1 MPRGTG
7 ARHELGAA
15 RATTRSEG
23 WTIREVDDPRVIAVD
38 WSGARTGLKRKL
50 WLAQAQRGRVE
61 RLESQRTREELVAH
75 LVARVRDDPRLVI
88 GLDFAFAFP
97 EWFARARGCS
107 HAHEVWDLVARE
119 GETWLADC
127 RAPFWGRPGRRKP
140 PQHAE
145 RDPYRATEG
154 EIVDVRGVRPK
165 SVFQIGGAGA
175 VGTGSLRGMPFLATL
190 RRAGCS
196 IWPFDDARLPL
207 VVEIYPRYLTGP
219 VMKSSRAARE
229 LFVRQHAPQ
238 APASFAE
245 RAFASEDAFDAF
257 FSAQRMSREVASFAQ
272 LEPARHA
279 RERLEGRIWVP
290 ASLRVRLP
298 EGLRR

>member
-1 MPRGTG
+1 M
-7 ARHELGAA
+7 
-15 RATTRSEG
+15 
-23 WTIREVDDPRVIAVD
+23 DDPRVIAVD
-38 WSGARTGLKRKL
+38 WSGARTGLKHKL
-50 WLAQAQRGRVE
+50 WLAEARGGQVL
-61 RLESQRTREELVAH
+61 RLESHGSREELVEH
-75 LVARVRDDPRLVI
+75 LVALARTDPRLVI

-97 EWFARARGCS
+97 EWFARANACAR
-107 HAHEVWDLVARE
+107 AIDVWELVARE
-119 GETWLADC
+119 GETWLANC
-127 RAPFWGRPGRRKP
+127 RAPFWGRPGRCKP
-140 PQHAE
+140 PQHVD

-175 VGTGSLRGMPFLATL
+175 VGTGTLRGMPFLATL
-190 RRAGCS
+190 QRAGCS

-229 LFVRQHAPQ
+229 LHVREHAPH

-245 RAFASEDAFDAF
+245 RAIASEDAFDAF
-257 FSAQRMSREVASFAQ
+257 FSAQRMSGEVASFAQ

-279 RERLEGRIWVP
+279 RERIEGRIWVP
-290 ASLRVRLP
+290 ATMRSRLP
-298 EGLRR
+298 AGLSH